1 MPVSLRRRRDRLG
14 QGGDRIASLVEE
26 AEAPACAL
34 DAHGLVI
41 AANQQLGDLL
51 GTSREG
57 LADRSLSAISD
68 AFGVSFQQSVL
79 GPMFA
84 GHRDRHQLTARCVR
98 GDTGEEVWATWD
110 LSLVRDNRGEPR
122 AAVAFVA
129 NHTADVHAGT
139 HVRILQR
146 MITASGEAADGYE
159 LLDAATRVICHYTG
173 CGMGQV
179 WVPDGDTLSC
189 SRIYYTHGY
198 GVDELRRASLGLRYR
213 RGEGLPGAAWAT
225 EREVLVVDLDGGAA
239 FDRDHAAY
247 RAGARKAIAAPV
259 RTAAGVAAVL
269 ELFVTSDRRVADRQG
284 LVAKVCAELGE
295 LLERREL
302 SDALRSSEERFR
314 GLAGAAVD
322 ALISADGSGR
332 VLTWNRAAERMFG
345 RSAEEMEGQPL
356 AAIIPERF
364 RAAHEAGIARV
375 AATGRSQLA
384 GSVVELAGLRRD
396 GREFPMEL
404 SIGLWENEEGTAFAG
419 VIRDISERKNAE
431 AALAQAAR
439 EVERTNAELET
450 LIYAASHDLKSPM
463 ISVLGYLDY
472 LREDYGPV
480 LGPEGAR
487 YLDRMTDCTLYMQRL
502 IGDLIELSRA
512 GRTTAQA
519 VDVDLRQLTR
529 TIVDEL
535 GSAHPDVAFH
545 VGDLPVVTADP
556 LAFRQLLT
564 NLIGNA
570 VQHGARSDLAVA
582 ISSRV
587 LADGSVEL
595 SVRDNGQGIPLAYRE
610 RVFGIFERLDAPS
623 SSERAGTGMGLA
635 ICRKI
640 IEQLGGTI
648 SIVGVA
654 GTDVRVLVPAP
665 LVRAVRPAGENGG
678 GNPGGPR
685 GGATDGSGAG
695 AGNGAPGGNAAP
707 TTNSATNGGRSSAG
721 DGRASET
728 AVTA

>member
-1 MPVSLRRRRDRLG
+1 V
-14 QGGDRIASLVEE
+14 VEE
-26 AEAPACAL
+26 AESPACAL

-41 AANQQLGDLL
+41 AANERLGDLL
-51 GTSREG
+51 GVSRDG
-57 LADRSLSAISD
+57 LADRSLSSISD
-68 AFGVSFQQSVL
+68 GFGLSFQQSVL
-79 GPMFA
+79 GAMFA

-110 LSLVRDNRGEPR
+110 FSLVRDARGEPR
-122 AAVAFVA
+122 AALAFVA

-146 MITASGEAADGYE
+146 MITAAGQAADSYE

-189 SRIYYTHGY
+189 SRICYTHGY

-213 RGEGLPGAAWAT
+213 PGEGLPGAAWVG
-225 EREVLVVDLDGGAA
+225 ERDVLVVDLEGGAGPDGA
-239 FDRDHAAY
+239 PPFDREHAAY
-247 RAGARKAIAAPV
+247 RAGARQAIAAPV
-259 RTAAGVAAVL
+259 RTSSGVTAVL
-269 ELFVTSDRRVADRQG
+269 ELFVTSDRRVSDRPG

-302 SDALRSSEERFR
+302 SDALRTSEERFR
-314 GLAGAAVD
+314 GLTEAAVD
-322 ALISADGSGR
+322 ALIAADGSGR
-332 VLTWNRAAERMFG
+332 VVTWNRAAERMFG
-345 RSAEEMEGQPL
+345 RSADEMLGQPL
-356 AAIIPERF
+356 TAIIPERF
-364 RAAHEAGIARV
+364 RAAHDAGIARV
-375 AATGRSQLA
+375 AATGQSKLA
-384 GSVVELAGLRRD
+384 GSVVELSGLRRD

-419 VIRDISERKNAE
+419 VIRDITKRKNAE
-431 AALAQAAR
+431 NALAQAAR

-472 LREDYGPV
+472 LREDYGSV
-480 LGPEGAR
+480 LGPEGGR
-487 YLDRMTDCTLYMQRL
+487 YVDRMTDCTLYMQRL

-512 GRTTAQA
+512 GRTSAQP
-519 VDVDLRQLTR
+519 VDVDLRELTR
-529 TIVDEL
+529 NIVDEL
-535 GSAHPDVAFH
+535 GSTHPDVAFH
-545 VGDLPVVTADP
+545 VGELPVVSADP
-556 LAFRQLLT
+556 IAFRQLLT

-570 VQHGARSDLAVA
+570 VQHGARADLAVA
-582 ISSRV
+582 VSSRA

-610 RVFGIFERLDAPS
+610 RVFGIFERLDSPS
-623 SSERAGTGMGLA
+623 SNQRAGTGMGLA

-640 IEQLGGTI
+640 IEQLGGSI

-665 LVRAVRPAGENGG
+665 LVRAVSSGPALGEMASNGSAP
-678 GNPGGPR
+678 N
-685 GGATDGSGAG
+685 AAG
-695 AGNGAPGGNAAP
+695 AAGQ
-707 TTNSATNGGRSSAG
+707 TT
-721 DGRASET
+721 E
-728 AVTA
+728 AVVTR